1 MFSNQSTFKKSGAK
15 LANQP
20 LERLS
25 QINRPLEKVEQILK
39 KPGYIVEGG
48 MKTFKNKSYNKKVRK
63 THNKTK
69 KITHSVKKKFI
80 KNILKEWSI
89 QTNGCF
95 IKKDTT
101 TKYNGDYYLSPY
113 KKNSYDTHVHL
124 CLNYYNKNDKN
135 NTKND
140 IEYLFKKYNNIHSKS
155 VCININDDPKIIVK
169 KMIREFKDFLK
180 E

>member
-1 MFSNQSTFKKSGAK
+1 
-15 LANQP
+15 
-20 LERLS
+20 
-25 QINRPLEKVEQILK
+25 
-39 KPGYIVEGG
+39 
-48 MKTFKNKSYNKKVRK
+48 MKTYNRKVRK

-69 KITHSVKKKFI
+69 KITQSVKKKFI
-80 KNILKEWSI
+80 KNILEEWSI

-113 KKNSYDTHVHL
+113 KKNSYETHVHL
-124 CLNYYNKNDKN
+124 VIHHFPKNK
-135 NTKND
+135 NTKNN
-140 IEYLFKKYNNIHSKS
+140 ILYLFKKYDNIHSNS
-155 VCININDDPKIIVK
+155 IDIDIRDDPKIIVK